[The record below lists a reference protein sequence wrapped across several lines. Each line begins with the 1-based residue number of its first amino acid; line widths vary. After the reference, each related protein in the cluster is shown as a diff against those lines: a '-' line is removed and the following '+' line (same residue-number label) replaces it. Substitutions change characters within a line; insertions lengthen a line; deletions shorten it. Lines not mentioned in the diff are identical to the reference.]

1 MTNLWR
7 TSLCSAAIVLLAGAF
22 GGCSIGPKTEQP
34 ATYDLGVPRNHPA
47 ANPGMAAIMLLPEI
61 SAPVWLSGNGIIYR
75 LNYENA
81 SRPQAYAL
89 SRWAAS
95 PSSLLTQRVRSR
107 FAAAAANGIVTGAD
121 GVGADY
127 LLRLDLEDFSQSF
140 DAPNSSRV
148 ALRARA
154 SLVNLASRTLVAQR
168 VFAVEQAAPS
178 PDAPGAVQA
187 LSTASEEFVETLL
200 NWTDER
206 IKAAKV
212 K

>member
-1 MTNLWR
+1 MNIRR
-7 TSLCSAAIVLLAGAF
+7 TALCGAAIILTAGALTA
-22 GGCSIGPKTEQP
+22 CSIGSQKEQP
-34 ATYDLGVPRNHPA
+34 ATYDLGVPRNHPVSGS
-47 ANPGMAAIMLLPEI
+47 GMTAIMVLPDI
-61 SAPVWLSGNGIIYR
+61 SAPEWLNGNGIVYR

-89 SRWAAS
+89 SRWTAA
-95 PSSLLTQRVRSR
+95 PSALLTQRVRSR
-107 FAAAAANGIVTGAD
+107 FAAAAANGIVTTPD
-121 GVGADY
+121 GVRADY
-127 LLRLDLEDFSQSF
+127 LLRVDLEDFSQSF

-154 SLVNLASRTLVAQR
+154 SLINLANRTLVAQR
-168 VFAVEQAAPS
+168 VFAVEHAAPT

-187 LSTASEEFVETLL
+187 LSTASEEFVESLL

-206 IKAAKV
+206 LKSAKG